1 MLPRAGYSAS
11 LFSSPHQDSIDCKQA
26 TPCWSALSLCI
37 FLPICHKHTPEYLLW
52 GPRAHFHVPSLLLL
66 RQMQNCT
73 QLHNGASKPH
83 TLPGDSVKDYG
94 KGKRVLECVINSQVI
109 ANKVIS
115 VLKCFPDL
123 EGSQVEFF
131 YFPGISSVM
140 STYFYL
146 LGSIFRKFSR
156 DSGSYPLG
164 ITKKIHRNTGIKR
177 NFCSDSVYYYSTLH
191 NLLKYIE

>member
-131 YFPGISSVM
+131 LFSWNKFCNVNIFLLAWLNFQKVQQRQWFISSWNHKKN
-140 STYFYL
+140 TQEYWNKKKFLFRFCIL
-146 LGSIFRKFSR
+146 LQ
-156 DSGSYPLG
+156 Y
-164 ITKKIHRNTGIKR
+164 IT
-177 NFCSDSVYYYSTLH
+177 
-191 NLLKYIE
+191 